1 MKQSSI
7 LLIDDEPLVGKRLK
21 PSLEKAGHEVETF
34 EDPEAALRRLA
45 ERDFDVVVTDM
56 RMEAVTGMDVLRAA
70 LARQRETRVIIITAY
85 ATMELA
91 REALSKGAFEV
102 LAKPFSPGDLRKAIT
117 RATAARGK
125 AAS

>member
-1 MKQSSI
+1 MKPSI
-7 LLIDDEPLVGKRLK
+7 LLIDDEPLVGKRLR
-21 PSLEKAGHEVETF
+21 PSLEKAGYEVETF
-34 EDPEAALRRLA
+34 EDPGAALKRA
-45 ERDFDVVVTDM
+45 TERDFDVVVTDM
-56 RMEAVTGMDVLRAA
+56 RMESVTGMDVLGAA
-70 LARQRETRVIIITAY
+70 LARDPQTRVIIITAY

-102 LAKPFSPGDLRKAIT
+102 LAKPFSPRDLRDAIN